1 MNLWYNPFIK
11 QFKEFPIIIINQT
24 LKEQFQKFCAL
35 NKPKD
40 LETAIN
46 YFAVFGGLD
55 LKIDMTK
62 PLGIL
67 IKRHI
72 LDPYYDLHDEIDKL
86 IKADNVG
93 YKILSGIAL
102 GDRRINSS
110 FKRADVDY
118 DEGIELIQTFCE
130 KEIIREETS
139 LDHLTNQFEE
149 NDSADKLVFASPF
162 IRFWF
167 AFVAPL
173 YRGVKRGEYD
183 ECYER
188 FDNRKQE
195 FMDFIFEQLC
205 HEYIKETFIE
215 DEIEEIGRYWD
226 SEDEI
231 DLLAQTYSGR
241 IIVGSCRYVDSKT
254 KKNEINRLKDICKKL
269 DIVPDF
275 VVLFSKKGFTNE
287 VKALKN
293 ESLKLYTAKSLKAL
307 LND

>member
-1 MNLWYNPFIK
+1 MVFNDIIALLFIK
-11 QFKEFPIIIINQT
+11 GLPIIE
-24 LKEQFQKFCAL
+24 LKKNFLEQFQIFCKV

-55 LKIDMTK
+55 VKVDTTK
-62 PLGIL
+62 PLGVL

-72 LDPYYDLHDEIDKL
+72 LDAYYDLHDEVDK
-86 IKADNVG
+86 IVKADNVG

-102 GDRRINSS
+102 GDRRINSA

-118 DEGIELIQTFCE
+118 DEGISLVQDFCE
-130 KEIIREETS
+130 KEIILEETS
-139 LDHLTNQFEE
+139 MDHLTNQFEE
-149 NDSADKLVFASPF
+149 NESADKLLFASPF

-195 FMDFIFEQLC
+195 FMDLIFEQLC
-205 HEYIKETFIE
+205 HEYIKETFVE
-215 DEIEEIGRYWD
+215 DQIEEIGRFWD
-226 SEDEI
+226 GETQI

-241 IIVGSCRYVDSKT
+241 VIVGSCRYTDSKT
-254 KKNEINRLKDICKKL
+254 KKNEINRLKEICDKL
-269 DIVPDF
+269 EIVPDF
-275 VVLFSKKGFTNE
+275 VMLFSKKGFTNE
-287 VKALKN
+287 VKGLKN
-293 ESLKLYTAKSLKAL
+293 ESLKLFTAKSLKAL
-307 LND
+307 L